1 MQVVK
6 PKRNFKII
14 FILILL
20 CGLFIN
26 NTPVKGQAR
35 DGYLVKGKVID
46 QASGLP
52 LQSASVFAQNTT
64 LGTATDAEGKFSLY
78 LPEGG
83 YDISVS
89 YTGYEAESKRVTK
102 TASSEELLFTIS
114 PKEKSLEAVS
124 IAITTEVKNG
134 WEKYGEFFNE
144 NFIGQ
149 SAFSKQCVIENPNA
163 LHFYFSKKR
172 NRLKVLS
179 DTPLVINN
187 YALGYKVH
195 FALDSFIN
203 EYGTHT
209 SSFVGYPVFEE
220 MNGDSLQLSLW
231 HKNRNKAY
239 NGSLL
244 QLMRS
249 IYAKKISENGFEM
262 QFIVNNNGEEYPIKL
277 LNLYG
282 SLHYE
287 MDDSTG
293 IVEINPSQ
301 RELAIIYN
309 REHPETSYEQVDSS
323 GGKKNFQL
331 STITFAPGESIIIES
346 NGYFYDQQDMITNG
360 YLAFKKIGDML
371 PYNYDVEAVD
381 NRRPKTDDV
390 NSESK

>member
-1 MQVVK
+1 MKIVK

-20 CGLFIN
+20 CGIFIKT
-26 NTPVKGQAR
+26 TPAKGQAR
-35 DGYLVKGKVID
+35 DGYLVKGRVID
-46 QASGLP
+46 QVSGLP

-102 TASSEELLFTIS
+102 TASSEELLFTML
-114 PKEKSLEAVS
+114 PKEKSLEAVTVTL
-124 IAITTEVKNG
+124 TTEVKNG
-134 WEKYGEFFNE
+134 WEKYGEFFKE

-220 MNGDSLQLSLW
+220 MNGDSLQLSSW
-231 HKNRNKAY
+231 HKNRSKAY

-331 STITFAPGESIIIES
+331 STITFAPGEKIIIES
-346 NGYFYDQQDMITNG
+346 NGYFYDQQDIITNG

-371 PYNYDVEAVD
+371 PYNYDVEVKD
-381 NRRPKTDDV
+381 HRPQTTGDS